1 MAGTGTARGRAKDA
15 VAAQAAIL
23 DAAEAA
29 FADHGFAGAR
39 IDAIAEASGYNKS
52 LIFHYF
58 DDKLGLYTAVIQ
70 RARQQSAAMQARIFA
85 SLADDTLITAEAFR
99 AFLERAVE
107 ESFDYYLTH
116 PRLLR
121 IFAWEEAEG
130 WTTFKKISS
139 RLDQSHLQR
148 FAAIVDRA
156 QRAGVLRKDISVGF
170 ILAVIANTCRTY
182 LDFLPAFQEL
192 VPSEVAFSLG
202 TLARDREQITR
213 FIVHGLVAD
222 P

>member
-1 MAGTGTARGRAKDA
+1 MSGIGTSRGRAKDA
-15 VAAQAAIL
+15 AAAQAAIL

-70 RARQQSAAMQARIFA
+70 RARQQSAAMQARTFA
-85 SLADDTLITAEAFR
+85 SLADDSLITAEAFR

-130 WTTFKKISS
+130 WTTFKNTLRNSTRATSNASLPLSIGPNERASFARTSRWASSWRLSRTPVEPIWTSS
-139 RLDQSHLQR
+139 RPSR
-148 FAAIVDRA
+148 NSYPVRSPS
-156 QRAGVLRKDISVGF
+156 RWGRWP
-170 ILAVIANTCRTY
+170 RTASRS
-182 LDFLPAFQEL
+182 PG
-192 VPSEVAFSLG
+192 SSSTG
-202 TLARDREQITR
+202 
-213 FIVHGLVAD
+213 
-222 P
+222 